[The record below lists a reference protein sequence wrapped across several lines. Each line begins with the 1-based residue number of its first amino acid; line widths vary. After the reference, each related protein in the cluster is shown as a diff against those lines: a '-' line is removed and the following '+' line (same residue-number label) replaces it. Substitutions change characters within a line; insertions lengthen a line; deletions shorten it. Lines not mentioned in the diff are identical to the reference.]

1 MMIKKFKI
9 NIAESKIYRI
19 YQKVIEYDWNIIVN
33 LDDWNQ
39 GTNKVYLKELCN
51 YWVDKYDWRKYEKVL
66 NNFSNFKT
74 KVDDINIHFIKEIGS
89 GINPKTLLLM
99 HGWPGSVFE
108 FYKIIDQL
116 AHPENYGGLKEEG
129 LTVIAPSLPGFGFSD
144 SPKKPMGPR
153 RIAEVL
159 NKLMVDNLEYENY
172 VAQGGDW
179 GATIANWLGHDHSNT
194 AKQFT

>member
-1 MMIKKFKI
+1 MIKKFKI

-89 GINPKTLLLM
+89 GSNPKTLLLM

-116 AHPENYGGLKEEG
+116 AHPEKYGGLKEEG

-159 NKLMVDNLEYENY
+159 NKLMVDNLEYYHNLL
-172 VAQGGDW
+172 QTSQD
-179 GATIANWLGHDHSNT
+179 
-194 AKQFT
+194 F